1 MASKYSREQLVLK
14 LRELTESQNSIN
26 TLSLWLLH
34 HKKFAQDAA
43 KVWFD
48 ELKKTKGSR
57 QLILLYLAN
66 DVIQNGK
73 RKGTVSEYIKT
84 FQSVLI
90 PAMAVCGKNPDP
102 KTRPKIQRIIQIWE
116 SRSIFEIPFILALR
130 QSLTSGQIIKPEN
143 TKNARTAIEPKSVQE
158 KEDRLERIKNNRPI
172 SPELENEKDSDSDTE
187 QPPPN
192 KIKKTNEQ
200 VQSMLSFLNS
210 STLDSDDE
218 KEKSSN
224 SEIPK
229 SEWDLYPPN
238 LDEAQLAD
246 IEKLTA
252 DSLIDL
258 IQNIQKDPPSFDS
271 ATRRTITELP
281 REVQD
286 PEAVKTMHQS
296 GKLEQLLNVIEFGS
310 EELKTYNTRLEEE
323 IKQRQMLNFQ
333 LKLFK
338 DKIEVDQKA
347 SRVDTKKLRGKIIEL
362 QSTKVKLD
370 KRIESLPDLSSL
382 TYRKAKPLPRELNDL
397 FS

>member
-73 RKGTVSEYIKT
+73 RKGTVSEYIRT
-84 FQSVLI
+84 FQSVLV

-116 SRSIFEIPFILALR
+116 SRAIFEIPFILALR

-143 TKNARTAIEPKSVQE
+143 TKNTRTAIEPKSVQE
-158 KEDRLERIKNNRPI
+158 KENRLERIKNNRPI
-172 SPELENEKDSDSDTE
+172 SPEAEEKDSESDTE
-187 QPPPN
+187 QPPN
-192 KIKKTNEQ
+192 KVKKTDEQ

-218 KEKSSN
+218 KEKSS
-224 SEIPK
+224 IVPK
-229 SEWDLYPPN
+229 SDLDLYPPN
-238 LDEAQLAD
+238 LDENQLLE

-258 IQNIQKDPPSFDS
+258 INNVQKDPPSFDS
-271 ATRRTITELP
+271 ATRRRITELP

-286 PEAVKTMHQS
+286 PEAVKTLHQS
-296 GKLEQLLNVIEFGS
+296 GKLEPLLNVIEFGS
-310 EELKTYNTRLEEE
+310 EELNNYNTRLEEE

-338 DKIEVDQKA
+338 DKIDVEQKA
-347 SRVDTKKLRGKIIEL
+347 SRVDIKKLRGKIIEF

>member
-73 RKGTVSEYIKT
+73 RKGTVSEYIRT

-116 SRSIFEIPFILALR
+116 SRAIFEIPFILALR

-143 TKNARTAIEPKSVQE
+143 TKNTRTAIEPKSVQE
-158 KEDRLERIKNNRPI
+158 KENRLERIKNNRPI
-172 SPELENEKDSDSDTE
+172 SPEAEEKDSESDTE
-187 QPPPN
+187 QPPN
-192 KIKKTNEQ
+192 KVKKTDEQ

-218 KEKSSN
+218 KEKSS
-224 SEIPK
+224 ILPK
-229 SEWDLYPPN
+229 SDLDLYPPN
-238 LDEAQLAD
+238 LDENQLLE

-258 IQNIQKDPPSFDS
+258 INNVQKDPPSFDS
-271 ATRRTITELP
+271 ATRRRITELP

-286 PEAVKTMHQS
+286 PEAVKTLHQS
-296 GKLEQLLNVIEFGS
+296 GKLEPLLNVIEFGS
-310 EELKTYNTRLEEE
+310 EELNNYNTRLEEE

-338 DKIEVDQKA
+338 DKIDVEQKA
-347 SRVDTKKLRGKIIEL
+347 SRVDIKKLRGKIIEF

>member
-48 ELKKTKGSR
+48 ELKRTKGSR
-57 QLILLYLAN
+57 QLVLLYLAN

-73 RKGTVSEYIKT
+73 RKGTVSEYIKN
-84 FQSVLI
+84 FQSVLV

-116 SRSIFEIPFILALR
+116 SRTIFDVPFILALR
-130 QSLTSGQIIKPEN
+130 QSLSSGQIIKPEA
-143 TKNARTAIEPKSVQE
+143 TKNSRTAIEPKSVQE
-158 KEDRLERIKNNRPI
+158 KEDHLNRIKSNRPI
-172 SPELENEKDSDSDTE
+172 SPLADEKSDSDSE
-187 QPPPN
+187 EPPQ

-210 STLDSDDE
+210 STVDSDDE
-218 KEKSSN
+218 NEKSSTT
-224 SEIPK
+224 EIPK
-229 SEWDLYPPN
+229 SQLLDLYPSE
-238 LDEAQLAD
+238 LDAKQLEE
-246 IEKLTA
+246 IEKLTPE
-252 DSLIDL
+252 SLVDL
-258 IQNIQKDPPSFDS
+258 IQKIQKDPPSFDS
-271 ATRRTITELP
+271 ATRRRITELP

-286 PEAVKTMHQS
+286 PDAVKTLHQS
-296 GKLEQLLNVIEFGS
+296 GKLEPLLNVIEFGS
-310 EELKTYNTRLEEE
+310 DELKNYNTRLEDE
-323 IKQRQMLNFQ
+323 IKQRQILNFH

-338 DKIEVDQKA
+338 EKIEDDQKA
-347 SRVDTKKLRGKIIEL
+347 SVANVKKLRGKIIEL
-362 QSTKVKLD
+362 KSTRVLLD
-370 KRIESLPDLSSL
+370 KRIDSLPDLSSL
-382 TYRKAKPLPRELNDL
+382 TYRKAKPLPQLNDL

>member
-73 RKGTVSEYIKT
+73 RKGTVSEYIRT
-84 FQSVLI
+84 FQSVLV

-116 SRSIFEIPFILALR
+116 SRAIFEIPFILALR

-143 TKNARTAIEPKSVQE
+143 TKNTRTAIEPKSVQE
-158 KEDRLERIKNNRPI
+158 KENRLERIKNNRPI
-172 SPELENEKDSDSDTE
+172 SPEAEEKDSESDTE
-187 QPPPN
+187 QPPN
-192 KIKKTNEQ
+192 KVKKTDEQ

-218 KEKSSN
+218 KEKSS
-224 SEIPK
+224 ILPK
-229 SEWDLYPPN
+229 SDLDLYPPN
-238 LDEAQLAD
+238 LDENQLLE

-258 IQNIQKDPPSFDS
+258 INNVQKDPPSFDS
-271 ATRRTITELP
+271 ATRRRITELP

-286 PEAVKTMHQS
+286 PEAVKTLHQS
-296 GKLEQLLNVIEFGS
+296 GKLEPLLNVIEFGS
-310 EELKTYNTRLEEE
+310 EELNNYNTRLEEE

-338 DKIEVDQKA
+338 DKIDVEQKA
-347 SRVDTKKLRGKIIEL
+347 SRVDIKKLRGKIIEF

>member
-73 RKGTVSEYIKT
+73 RKGTVSEYIKN
-84 FQSVLI
+84 FQSVLV

-116 SRSIFEIPFILALR
+116 SRAIFDIPFILALR

-143 TKNARTAIEPKSVQE
+143 TKNTRTAIEPKSVQE

-172 SPELENEKDSDSDTE
+172 SPEAEDKDSESDTD
-187 QPPPN
+187 PPPN
-192 KIKKTNEQ
+192 KVKKTNEQ

-218 KEKSSN
+218 KEKSSMDL
-224 SEIPK
+224 PK
-229 SEWDLYPPN
+229 SDLDLYPPN
-238 LDEAQLAD
+238 LDETQLAE

-258 IQNIQKDPPSFDS
+258 IQNVQKDPPSFDS
-271 ATRRTITELP
+271 ATRRRITELP

-286 PEAVKTMHQS
+286 PEAVKTLHQS
-296 GKLEQLLNVIEFGS
+296 GKLEPLLNVIEFGS
-310 EELKTYNTRLEEE
+310 EELTNYNKRLEEE

-333 LKLFK
+333 LKIFK
-338 DKIEVDQKA
+338 DKIDVDQKA
-347 SRVDTKKLRGKIIEL
+347 SRVDIKKLRAKIIEL
-362 QSTKVKLD
+362 QSTRVKLD

>member
-1 MASKYSREQLVLK
+1 MTSFKMENEK
-14 LRELTESQNSIN
+14 EL
-26 TLSLWLLH
+26 
-34 HKKFAQDAA
+34 
-43 KVWFD
+43 
-48 ELKKTKGSR
+48 
-57 QLILLYLAN
+57 
-66 DVIQNGK
+66 
-73 RKGTVSEYIKT
+73 SEYIRT
-84 FQSVLI
+84 FQSVLV

-116 SRSIFEIPFILALR
+116 SRAIFEIPFILALR

-143 TKNARTAIEPKSVQE
+143 TKNTRTAIEPKAVQE
-158 KEDRLERIKNNRPI
+158 KENRLERIKNNRPI
-172 SPELENEKDSDSDTE
+172 SPEAEEKDSESDTE
-187 QPPPN
+187 QPPI
-192 KIKKTNEQ
+192 KVKKTDEQ

-218 KEKSSN
+218 KEKSS
-224 SEIPK
+224 IVPK
-229 SEWDLYPPN
+229 SDLDLYPSN
-238 LDEAQLAD
+238 LDENQLLE

-258 IQNIQKDPPSFDS
+258 INNVQKDPPSFDS
-271 ATRRTITELP
+271 ATRRRITELP

-286 PEAVKTMHQS
+286 PEAVKTLHQS
-296 GKLEQLLNVIEFGS
+296 GKLEPLLNVIEFGS
-310 EELKTYNTRLEEE
+310 EELNNYNTRLEEE

-338 DKIEVDQKA
+338 DKIDVEQKA
-347 SRVDTKKLRGKIIEL
+347 SRVDIKKLRGKIIEF

>member
-73 RKGTVSEYIKT
+73 RKGTVSEYIRT
-84 FQSVLI
+84 FQSVMV

-116 SRSIFEIPFILALR
+116 SRAIFEIPFILALR

-143 TKNARTAIEPKSVQE
+143 TKNTRTAIEPKSVQE
-158 KEDRLERIKNNRPI
+158 KENRLERIKNNRPI
-172 SPELENEKDSDSDTE
+172 SPEAEENESESDTD
-187 QPPPN
+187 QPPN
-192 KIKKTNEQ
+192 KVKKTDEQ

-210 STLDSDDE
+210 STIDSDDE
-218 KEKSSN
+218 KEKSSTL
-224 SEIPK
+224 PK
-229 SEWDLYPPN
+229 SDLDLYPPN
-238 LDEAQLAD
+238 LDENQLQE

-258 IQNIQKDPPSFDS
+258 INNVQKDPPSFDS
-271 ATRRTITELP
+271 ATRRRITELP

-286 PEAVKTMHQS
+286 PEAVKTLHQS
-296 GKLEQLLNVIEFGS
+296 GKLEPLLNVIEFGS
-310 EELKTYNTRLEEE
+310 EELNNYNTRLEEE

-333 LKLFK
+333 LKIFK
-338 DKIEVDQKA
+338 DKIDVDQKA
-347 SRVDTKKLRGKIIEL
+347 SRVDIKKLRGKIIEL